1 MKKTTILI
9 GLLISSFISFS
20 QWQYGES
27 ENKFDDFQFKY
38 ASITGSGDFPYNSPG
53 FAVRIIENKDA
64 EFMLLSIA
72 YTLVGSTID
81 LYVDNGKV
89 YSFGLTVS
97 DDHQTVWIDVA
108 GYKDDIL
115 DILRNGNKLN
125 VRIKG
130 SNGSN
135 IYTFPL
141 NGSTAAINKVLKL

>member
-9 GLLISSFISFS
+9 GLIISSFISFS
-20 QWQYGES
+20 QWTYGES

-38 ASITGSGDFPYNSPG
+38 ASVTGSGEFPYNYPG
-53 FAVRIIENKDA
+53 LAIRQIDSNEIE
-64 EFMLLSIA
+64 FILISIS
-72 YTLVGSTID
+72 YTLEGSTID

-108 GYKDDIL
+108 GYKNDIL
-115 DILRNGNKLN
+115 DILRNGSKLN

-130 SNGSN
+130 SNGSD
-135 IYTFPL
+135 IYIFPL
-141 NGSTAAINKVLKL
+141 NGSTAAINKVLK